1 MDEDVEYVDVDED
14 VEDVDVGEDV
24 EDVDDG
30 PGQEVDKDVEDVDD
44 GPGQEVDED
53 AIIEEPQSE
62 ETISSRLRRPS
73 IGVARSPFKLYLKSS
88 NNKNYLT
95 FCLLFRTQSCRTS
108 RSSSGHG

>member
-1 MDEDVEYVDVDED
+1 MDK
-14 VEDVDVGEDV
+14 
-24 EDVDDG
+24 DVDDD

-73 IGVARSPFKLYLKSS
+73 IGVARSPFKSYLKSA
-88 NNKNYLT
+88 NNNN
-95 FCLLFRTQSCRTS
+95 
-108 RSSSGHG
+108 

>member
-30 PGQEVDKDVEDVDD
+30 PGQEVD
-44 GPGQEVDED
+44 ED

-62 ETISSRLRRPS
+62 ETLSSRLRRPS
-73 IGVARSPFKLYLKSS
+73 IGVARSPFKLYLKSA
-88 NNKNYLT
+88 NNNN
-95 FCLLFRTQSCRTS
+95 
-108 RSSSGHG
+108 